1 MSTLHK
7 QVEQAIKEL
16 KKGEL
21 IFPTDFRG
29 MGSEAAIKM
38 ALGRLHKQG
47 LIKRLAH
54 GIYLLPKTDPLFG
67 EIYPAP
73 QEVAEAIANRDRV
86 HIKPAGAYAL
96 HKLGLTTQ
104 VPTKLVY
111 LTDGTA
117 RKIKLG
123 KTFILFK
130 ATTQKKLAMKG
141 QFSSLIIQALEELGT
156 ENISQQAEL
165 RIKELLLRENP
176 EILSHDL
183 KLAPARINDYL
194 VKLQKKFI

>member
-1 MSTLHK
+1 MSTAHK
-7 QVEQAIKEL
+7 QIEQAVRKH

-21 IFPTDFRG
+21 IFSTDFRG

-67 EIYPAP
+67 EISPAP
-73 QEVAEAIANRDRV
+73 EEVAEAIAKKDRV
-86 HIKPAGAYAL
+86 QIKPAGAYAL

-111 LTDGTA
+111 LTDGTT
-117 RKIKLG
+117 RQIKLG
-123 KTFILFK
+123 KTSIWCK
-130 ATTQKKLAMKG
+130 ATTQKKISYERPV
-141 QFSSLIIQALEELGT
+141 QQPDRPGT
-156 ENISQQAEL
+156 GRAG
-165 RIKELLLRENP
+165 
-176 EILSHDL
+176 H
-183 KLAPARINDYL
+183 
-194 VKLQKKFI
+194 